1 MDTHDIHE
9 LAAGYVLDAL
19 EGDERREF
27 ESHLAGCTVCA
38 EELPSLRAA
47 AATLAYAVDTS
58 PAPPAS
64 LRAEILERAVPE
76 RRTPAPV
83 VPLRR
88 RLAVPVFSAAAAA
101 AGAAGIVLGLWA
113 SSSSGPSRPVVVPI
127 EGRQGSLIVTQGGD
141 AFLVVPR
148 LRSAPPGKTYEA
160 WVVLRGVPR
169 PAGTFRGGQERV
181 VVSLDR
187 PVPSGAR
194 VAVSLEPAGGSE
206 QPTGPLLLQTESA

>member
-1 MDTHDIHE
+1 MEAHDIHE

-19 EGDERREF
+19 DSGERREF
-27 ESHLAGCTVCA
+27 ESHLTGCTICA

-47 AATLAYAVDTS
+47 AGALAYAVDTS
-58 PAPPAS
+58 PAPS
-64 LRAEILERAVPE
+64 SGLRAEILERAVPE
-76 RRTPAPV
+76 RHTPATV

-88 RLAVPVFSAAAAA
+88 RAALPIVSAVTAAAV
-101 AGAAGIVLGLWA
+101 AAGIVVGLWA
-113 SSSSGPSRPVVVPI
+113 SSSAGPSRPLVVPI
-127 EGRQGSLIVTQGGD
+127 EGRQGSLVVTDGGG

-160 WVVLRGVPR
+160 WVVLDGIAR
-169 PAGTFRGGQERV
+169 PAGTFQGGKERV

-194 VAVSLEPAGGSE
+194 VAVSLEPAGGSQ
-206 QPTGPLLLQTESA
+206 QPTGPVLLQTESA